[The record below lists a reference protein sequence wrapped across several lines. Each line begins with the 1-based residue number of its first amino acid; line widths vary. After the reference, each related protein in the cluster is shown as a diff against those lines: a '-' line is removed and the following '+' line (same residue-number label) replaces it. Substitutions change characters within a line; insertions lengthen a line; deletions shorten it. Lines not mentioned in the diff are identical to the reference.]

1 MIDSV
6 IAIDGPAASGKSSVA
21 KGVASKLK
29 KYYINTGNMYRAAG
43 LEAINC
49 GINLDTASESILA
62 ELTSKTHIT
71 YVKGENSKLIL
82 TVNGKPAD
90 MSKIRKNEISMAASN
105 IAKSK
110 VIREWLV
117 EEQRKLIYLNGIIME
132 GRDIGTNVFPDA
144 KYKFFLTAS
153 PKVRAI
159 RRLLQDEQPYNE
171 ETIKVI
177 EEEIKKRD
185 EQDSKR
191 EIAPL
196 KQAENAILIDS
207 SNLTL
212 DEVIAK
218 IINCIINC

>member
-1 MIDSV
+1 MNDSV

-21 KGVASKLK
+21 KGVASKLR

-43 LEAINC
+43 LEAINY
-49 GINLDTASESILA
+49 GINLNAPSESILA
-62 ELTSKTHIT
+62 ELAAKTHIT
-71 YVKGENSKLIL
+71 YAKGENSELIL

-90 MSKIRKNEISMAASN
+90 MLKIRKNEISMAASN

-117 EEQRKLIYLNGIIME
+117 DEQRKLIYLNGIIME

-153 PKVRAI
+153 PKVRAV
-159 RRLLQDEQPYNE
+159 RRLLQDGQPYDE
-171 ETIKVI
+171 ETIEVVA
-177 EEEIKKRD
+177 EEIRKRD

-196 KQAENAILIDS
+196 KQAEDAILIDS
-207 SNLTL
+207 STLTL
-212 DEVIAK
+212 EEVIAK
-218 IINCIINC
+218 IINHIISC